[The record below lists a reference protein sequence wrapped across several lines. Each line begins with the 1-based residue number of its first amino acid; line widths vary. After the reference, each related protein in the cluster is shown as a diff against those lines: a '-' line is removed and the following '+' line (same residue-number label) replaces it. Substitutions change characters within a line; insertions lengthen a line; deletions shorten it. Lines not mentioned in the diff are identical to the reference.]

1 MKWISCLEVTM
12 WKTAI
17 LAILLSAAASPALA
31 SDATATAPA
40 ATTGVSAGTTA
51 LDEALVDIRRLT
63 ERVVKLEKRVDRLG
77 VAEPPRAPTAA
88 ELKRAKLEQEQQ
100 AEFQNR
106 VWSAP

>member
-1 MKWISCLEVTM
+1 M

-31 SDATATAPA
+31 SDATATARA

-63 ERVVKLEKRVDRLG
+63 ERVV
-77 VAEPPRAPTAA
+77 
-88 ELKRAKLEQEQQ
+88 
-100 AEFQNR
+100 
-106 VWSAP
+106 